1 MAETTI
7 EPTLASLSERLRI
20 LHRQTR
26 ETPLFN
32 PVFQLSLDI
41 SRKLE
46 GGELSIE
53 ALAGLVDELETQSL
67 GARAARLRQLIEPQD
82 AVQRLSA
89 LTVANDDDF
98 ETFRAMWERPHMHA
112 VFTAHPTFLL
122 SPHRSEAV
130 AEAVL

>member
-53 ALAGLVDELETQSL
+53 ALAGAHRVSLSDDGLDGEKTNLKSLV
-67 GARAARLRQLIEPQD
+67 
-82 AVQRLSA
+82 
-89 LTVANDDDF
+89 
-98 ETFRAMWERPHMHA
+98 
-112 VFTAHPTFLL
+112 
-122 SPHRSEAV
+122 
-130 AEAVL
+130 EAVLQPYRNKHTDRIDISGKLIKRWGPRIHRVSWNTSVT